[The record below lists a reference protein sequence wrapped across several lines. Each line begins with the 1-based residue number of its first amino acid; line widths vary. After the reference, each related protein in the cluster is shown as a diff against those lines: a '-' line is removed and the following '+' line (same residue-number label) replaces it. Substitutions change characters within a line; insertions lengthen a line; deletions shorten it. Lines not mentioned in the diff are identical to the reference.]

1 MKNDKAISA
10 WTATD
15 LNISL
20 KGEKVNSLPVASIKC
35 HLIPVP
41 GNLRTATEADNIQVG
56 KNSVEKGEVN
66 KPRSSLPQEIF
77 HLQATASLT
86 YCTDN

>member
-1 MKNDKAISA
+1 MDCKS
-10 WTATD
+10 ATD

-41 GNLRTATEADNIQVG
+41 GNSRTATEADNIQVG
-56 KNSVEKGEVN
+56 KHSAEKGKVN
-66 KPRSSLPQEIF
+66 KPINQGLCYLKKYSTYK
-77 HLQATASLT
+77 LQLT
-86 YCTDN
+86 YTTDN